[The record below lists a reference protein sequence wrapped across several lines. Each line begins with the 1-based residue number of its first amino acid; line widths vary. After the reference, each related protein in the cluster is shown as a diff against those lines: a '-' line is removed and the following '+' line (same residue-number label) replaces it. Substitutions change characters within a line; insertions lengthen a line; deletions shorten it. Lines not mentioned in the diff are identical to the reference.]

1 MLTANQKY
9 IDTANIKHLLGAG
22 EKNADKIQIAVDR
35 YYHQTDLSDCL
46 FTLRAVNSG
55 GGLVMQN
62 LEKEVTESQIILT
75 WTITEDFTAVSGELL
90 PEIVGQKDD
99 TVVIKYEMTPMI
111 VRNSILE
118 QYNGG
123 IDAIDKALREMQ
135 SILAQAEQL
144 IAKAPIIQ
152 NGTWWLYDAATGDYR
167 DSGQPA
173 KGDKGDKGET
183 GEKGDPG
190 KQGKTGAKGEK
201 GDVGTPGKNGVDG
214 YSPIATV
221 TETDTGAT
229 ITITD
234 KNGTTT
240 ATVKNG
246 TNAEAALWGDYT
258 PGWDGSAHAMYC
270 TAKLVTVYGKQT
282 WQILPSISTVTHNAL
297 DIVPDGLFVPDL
309 SPDVDTL
316 KASAHT
322 HDNKGV
328 LDDITAAKWGAIK
341 NAYHIHINMDVL
353 NSLSPADLQRIQA
366 LPNTAGELKTLHAN
380 FDDTCSAKTVYVDAV
395 NGSDTQD
402 GSTQA
407 NALQTLDNA
416 LQRVQY
422 AKKAVIYL
430 AAGEYTIPDKTLSL
444 LGQDVRIYGDTV
456 ATTIIKGNIVCENSF
471 LLMRRVTVDNT
482 DSTTANATAD
492 TITLQYRAAARMVD
506 CVVNTAGKNAISVM
520 EMSNANLVNTTFQ
533 GATQYAVYVTG
544 LSDAKIYTCTD
555 GTAKGVRSGGGSVV
569 YINNATGTSFTYTN
583 GSNGMVFVD
592 GQQVL
597 PKPGSIQLRHGKGT
611 FTATA
616 TGTNVVWQY
625 GGQQVQ
631 GSKCT
636 FDVKSDNGLIC
647 MDFSDSITSLT
658 ISYDTALK
666 LRLSD
671 LGGRITDGL
680 TLSGCSGVTGDL
692 SDLGGNIT
700 GGIALNGCPSIT
712 GDLSDLGG
720 NIVRTIML
728 TSCAA
733 ITGVYTG
740 TVYPKTF
747 TVSKTSITAADMDAN
762 LINFAASGVKSGKF
776 TAASMTR
783 TAASDDAVATLV
795 TNGWT
800 VSGLKKEG

>member
-75 WTITEDFTAVSGELL
+75 WTITEDFTAVSGQLL

-144 IAKAPIIQ
+144 IAKAPIIK
-152 NGTWWLYDAATGDYR
+152 NGTWWLYDAATGAYQ
-167 DSGQPA
+167 DSEQPA

-183 GEKGDPG
+183 GEKG
-190 KQGKTGAKGEK
+190 EK
-201 GDVGTPGKNGVDG
+201 GNAGTPGKDGVNGKNGVNG

-246 TNAEAALWGDYT
+246 ENAEATLWGDFT
-258 PGWDGSAHAMYC
+258 PGWDGQATLSYC
-270 TAKLVTVYGKQT
+270 KAKLVTVMGKQT
-282 WQILPSISTVTHNAL
+282 WQILPSISTVAYNAL

-316 KASAHT
+316 KTSAHT
-322 HDNKGV
+322 HDNKDV

-341 NAYHIHINMDVL
+341 SAYHNHINMDVL

-366 LPNTAGELKTLHAN
+366 LPNTVGELKTLHAN
-380 FDDTCSAKTVYVDAV
+380 FDDTCNAKTVYVDAV

-407 NALQTLDNA
+407 KALQTLDNA

-430 AAGEYTIPDKTLSL
+430 AAGTYTIPDKTLTL
-444 LGQDVRIYGDTV
+444 LGRDVRIYGDAA
-456 ATTIIKGNIVCENSF
+456 ATTTLQGNLVCENSF
-471 LLMRRVTVDNT
+471 LLMRRVTIDST
-482 DSTTANATAD
+482 DSTTANPTAN
-492 TITLQYRAAARMVD
+492 TITLQYRAAIRMVD
-506 CVVNTAGKNAISVM
+506 CTINTAGKNAINIT
-520 EMSNANLVNTTFQ
+520 EMSNANFVGTTFL
-533 GATQYAVYVTG
+533 GASQYAVYVRG
-544 LSDAKIYTCTD
+544 LSDAKIYTCADET
-555 GTAKGVRSGGGSVV
+555 TKGVHAGGGSIV
-569 YINNATGTSFTYTN
+569 YINNATGTSFSYTN
-583 GSNGMVFVD
+583 DYNEMVFVN

-597 PKPGSIQLRHGKGT
+597 PQP
-611 FTATA
+611 TAT
-616 TGTNVVWQY
+616 
-625 GGQQVQ
+625 
-631 GSKCT
+631 
-636 FDVKSDNGLIC
+636 
-647 MDFSDSITSLT
+647 
-658 ISYDTALK
+658 TAI
-666 LRLSD
+666 LS
-671 LGGRITDGL
+671 T
-680 TLSGCSGVTGDL
+680 
-692 SDLGGNIT
+692 GGN
-700 GGIALNGCPSIT
+700 
-712 GDLSDLGG
+712 
-720 NIVRTIML
+720 V
-728 TSCAA
+728 
-733 ITGVYTG
+733 
-740 TVYPKTF
+740 
-747 TVSKTSITAADMDAN
+747 
-762 LINFAASGVKSGKF
+762 
-776 TAASMTR
+776 
-783 TAASDDAVATLV
+783 
-795 TNGWT
+795 
-800 VSGLKKEG
+800 

>member
-99 TVVIKYEMTPMI
+99 TVVIKYEMTPMV

-118 QYNGG
+118 QYHGG

-152 NGTWWLYDAATGDYR
+152 NGTWWLYDAATGVYQ
-167 DSGQPA
+167 DSEQPA

-201 GDVGTPGKNGVDG
+201 GDAGTPGKDGADG

-282 WQILPSISTVTHNAL
+282 WQILPSISTVSHNAL
-297 DIVPDGLFVPDL
+297 DIVPDGLLVPDL
-309 SPDVDTL
+309 SPDVDAL

-322 HDNKGV
+322 HDNKDF
-328 LDDITAAKWGAIK
+328 LDGIET
-341 NAYHIHINMDVL
+341 
-353 NSLSPADLQRIQA
+353 
-366 LPNTAGELKTLHAN
+366 
-380 FDDTCSAKTVYVDAV
+380 
-395 NGSDTQD
+395 
-402 GSTQA
+402 
-407 NALQTLDNA
+407 
-416 LQRVQY
+416 
-422 AKKAVIYL
+422 YL
-430 AAGEYTIPDKTLSL
+430 
-444 LGQDVRIYGDTV
+444 
-456 ATTIIKGNIVCENSF
+456 
-471 LLMRRVTVDNT
+471 
-482 DSTTANATAD
+482 NAT
-492 TITLQYRAAARMVD
+492 YSKV
-506 CVVNTAGKNAISVM
+506 TAEREA
-520 EMSNANLVNTTFQ
+520 
-533 GATQYAVYVTG
+533 
-544 LSDAKIYTCTD
+544 
-555 GTAKGVRSGGGSVV
+555 
-569 YINNATGTSFTYTN
+569 
-583 GSNGMVFVD
+583 
-592 GQQVL
+592 
-597 PKPGSIQLRHGKGT
+597 
-611 FTATA
+611 
-616 TGTNVVWQY
+616 
-625 GGQQVQ
+625 
-631 GSKCT
+631 
-636 FDVKSDNGLIC
+636 SDNNLATRIKALE
-647 MDFSDSITSLT
+647 DSVSD
-658 ISYDTALK
+658 ISTAL
-666 LRLSD
+666 
-671 LGGRITDGL
+671 
-680 TLSGCSGVTGDL
+680 
-692 SDLGGNIT
+692 
-700 GGIALNGCPSIT
+700 
-712 GDLSDLGG
+712 
-720 NIVRTIML
+720 
-728 TSCAA
+728 
-733 ITGVYTG
+733 
-740 TVYPKTF
+740 
-747 TVSKTSITAADMDAN
+747 
-762 LINFAASGVKSGKF
+762 
-776 TAASMTR
+776 
-783 TAASDDAVATLV
+783 ATMV
-795 TNGWT
+795 E
-800 VSGLKKEG
+800 V

>member
-75 WTITEDFTAVSGELL
+75 WTITEDFTAVSGQLL

-152 NGTWWLYDAATGDYR
+152 NGTWWLYDAATGVYQ
-167 DSGQPA
+167 DSEQPA

-201 GDVGTPGKNGVDG
+201 GDTGTPGKDGVNG

-282 WQILPSISTVTHNAL
+282 WQILPSISTVSHNAL
-297 DIVPDGLFVPDL
+297 DIVPDGLFVLDL

-322 HDNKGV
+322 HDNKSV
-328 LDDITAAKWGAIK
+328 LDDIDATKWSVIK
-341 NAYHIHINMDVL
+341 NTRHSHNNMAVL
-353 NSLSPADLQRIQA
+353 NSLSPADLQNIQA
-366 LPNTAGELKTLHAN
+366 LQNVIGELTVLHSN
-380 FDDTCSAKTVYVDAV
+380 FDDTCSTKTVYVNATA
-395 NGSDTQD
+395 GSDAQD
-402 GSTQA
+402 GSTA
-407 NALQTLDNA
+407 AKALQTLRKA
-416 LQRVQY
+416 LQFTKY
-422 AKKAVIYL
+422 AKKAIIYL
-430 AAGEYTIPDKTLSL
+430 ASGEYTIPGKTLNL
-444 LGQDVRIYGDTV
+444 LGQDVRIYGDTA
-456 ATTIIKGNIVCENSF
+456 ATTIIKGNIVCENGF
-471 LLMRRVTVDNT
+471 LYLSKVTVDNT
-482 DSTTANATAD
+482 DSDTANTSTTAIIA
-492 TITLQYRAAARMVD
+492 QYNGTVRISD
-506 CVVNTAGKNAISVM
+506 CVVNANSKNAVGVSD
-520 EMSNANLVNTTFQ
+520 MSNICCSGTEFKGNA
-533 GATQYAVYVTG
+533 QYAVYVTG
-544 LSDAKIYTCTD
+544 QGDAKIYSCTNS
-555 GTAKGVRSGGGSVV
+555 TTKGIYSGANSMVRITQSDES
-569 YINNATGTSFTYTN
+569 NFPYTN
-583 GSNGMVFVD
+583 ANNGMVFVN

-597 PKPGSIQLRHGKGT
+597 PQQ
-611 FTATA
+611 TATA
-616 TGTNVVWQY
+616 AILSMGSNV
-625 GGQQVQ
+625 
-631 GSKCT
+631 
-636 FDVKSDNGLIC
+636 
-647 MDFSDSITSLT
+647 
-658 ISYDTALK
+658 
-666 LRLSD
+666 
-671 LGGRITDGL
+671 
-680 TLSGCSGVTGDL
+680 
-692 SDLGGNIT
+692 
-700 GGIALNGCPSIT
+700 
-712 GDLSDLGG
+712 
-720 NIVRTIML
+720 
-728 TSCAA
+728 
-733 ITGVYTG
+733 
-740 TVYPKTF
+740 
-747 TVSKTSITAADMDAN
+747 
-762 LINFAASGVKSGKF
+762 
-776 TAASMTR
+776 
-783 TAASDDAVATLV
+783 
-795 TNGWT
+795 
-800 VSGLKKEG
+800 

>member
-75 WTITEDFTAVSGELL
+75 WTITEDFTAVSGQLL

-144 IAKAPIIQ
+144 IAKAPIIK
-152 NGTWWLYDAATGDYR
+152 NGTWWLYDAATGAYQ
-167 DSGQPA
+167 DSEQPA

-190 KQGKTGAKGEK
+190 KQGKAGAKGEK
-201 GDVGTPGKNGVDG
+201 GDQGEPGAPGEKGERGEKGEKGNAGTPGKDGVNGKNGVNG

-246 TNAEAALWGDYT
+246 ENAEATLWGDFT
-258 PGWDGSAHAMYC
+258 PGWDGQATLSYC
-270 TAKLVTVYGKQT
+270 KAKLVTVMGKQT
-282 WQILPSISTVTHNAL
+282 WQILPSISTVAYNAL

-316 KASAHT
+316 KTSAHT
-322 HDNKGV
+322 HDNKDV

-341 NAYHIHINMDVL
+341 SAYHNHINMDVL

-366 LPNTAGELKTLHAN
+366 LPNTVGELKTLHAN
-380 FDDTCSAKTVYVDAV
+380 FDDTCNAKTVYVDAV

-407 NALQTLDNA
+407 KALQTLDNA

-430 AAGEYTIPDKTLSL
+430 AAGTYTIPDKTLTL
-444 LGQDVRIYGDTV
+444 LGRDVRIYGDAA
-456 ATTIIKGNIVCENSF
+456 ATTTLQGNLVCENSF
-471 LLMRRVTVDNT
+471 LLMRRVTIDST
-482 DSTTANATAD
+482 DSTTANPTAN
-492 TITLQYRAAARMVD
+492 TITLQYRAAIRMVD
-506 CVVNTAGKNAISVM
+506 CTINTAGKNAINIT
-520 EMSNANLVNTTFQ
+520 EMSNANFVGTTFL
-533 GATQYAVYVTG
+533 GASQYAVYVRG

-555 GTAKGVRSGGGSVV
+555 ETTKGVHAGGGSIV
-569 YINNATGTSFTYTN
+569 YINNATGASFSYTN
-583 GSNGMVFVD
+583 DSSEMVFVN

-597 PKPGSIQLRHGKGT
+597 PQPA
-611 FTATA
+611 ATA
-616 TGTNVVWQY
+616 A
-625 GGQQVQ
+625 
-631 GSKCT
+631 
-636 FDVKSDNGLIC
+636 I
-647 MDFSDSITSLT
+647 
-658 ISYDTALK
+658 
-666 LRLSD
+666 LS
-671 LGGRITDGL
+671 T
-680 TLSGCSGVTGDL
+680 
-692 SDLGGNIT
+692 GGN
-700 GGIALNGCPSIT
+700 
-712 GDLSDLGG
+712 
-720 NIVRTIML
+720 V
-728 TSCAA
+728 
-733 ITGVYTG
+733 
-740 TVYPKTF
+740 
-747 TVSKTSITAADMDAN
+747 
-762 LINFAASGVKSGKF
+762 
-776 TAASMTR
+776 
-783 TAASDDAVATLV
+783 
-795 TNGWT
+795 
-800 VSGLKKEG
+800 

>member
-99 TVVIKYEMTPMI
+99 TVVIKYEMTPMV

-118 QYNGG
+118 QYHGG

-152 NGTWWLYDAATGDYR
+152 NGTWWLYDAATGAYQ

-173 KGDKGDKGET
+173 KGDKGET

-201 GDVGTPGKNGVDG
+201 GDQGEPGTPGAKGERGEKGEKGDAGTPGKNGVNGKNGADG
-214 YSPIATV
+214 YSPTATV
-221 TETDTGAT
+221 TETDAGAT

-246 TNAEAALWGDYT
+246 ISGDAASWGDFT
-258 PGWDGSAHAMYC
+258 PGWDGQATLSYC
-270 TAKLVTVYGKQT
+270 KAKLVTVMGKQT
-282 WQILPSISTVTHNAL
+282 WQILPSISTASHNAL
-297 DIVPDGLFVPDL
+297 DIVPDGLFVLDL
-309 SPDVDTL
+309 SPDVDAL
-316 KASAHT
+316 KASSHT
-322 HDNKGV
+322 HDNKDV

-341 NAYHIHINMDVL
+341 NAYHNHINMDVL

-444 LGQDVRIYGDTV
+444 LGQDARIYGDTA

-482 DSTTANATAD
+482 DSTTANANAD
-492 TITLQYRAAARMVD
+492 TITLQYRAAIRMVD
-506 CVVNTAGKNAISVM
+506 CVVNTAGKNAVSLI

-555 GTAKGVRSGGGSVV
+555 ATTKGVRSGGGSVV
-569 YINNATGTSFTYTN
+569 YINNATGVNFSYTN
-583 GSNGMVFVD
+583 GSNGIVFVD

-597 PKPGSIQLRHGKGT
+597 PKT
-611 FTATA
+611 TA
-616 TGTNVVWQY
+616 V
-625 GGQQVQ
+625 
-631 GSKCT
+631 S
-636 FDVKSDNGLIC
+636 DVA
-647 MDFSDSITSLT
+647 MDSP
-658 ISYDTALK
+658 
-666 LRLSD
+666 
-671 LGGRITDGL
+671 
-680 TLSGCSGVTGDL
+680 
-692 SDLGGNIT
+692 N
-700 GGIALNGCPSIT
+700 
-712 GDLSDLGG
+712 
-720 NIVRTIML
+720 
-728 TSCAA
+728 
-733 ITGVYTG
+733 
-740 TVYPKTF
+740 
-747 TVSKTSITAADMDAN
+747 
-762 LINFAASGVKSGKF
+762 
-776 TAASMTR
+776 
-783 TAASDDAVATLV
+783 
-795 TNGWT
+795 
-800 VSGLKKEG
+800 